1 MKKIVAITLAIAFL
15 FGLYIGSVPNE
26 YSFFADDAI
35 KSDNPT
41 ITLDVGSAKTSTA
54 TNALS
59 AGQYTAKVKLFGFLP
74 IKTAK
79 INVIQNK
86 KLVPL
91 GTAFGV
97 KLFTDGVIVVDITD
111 FVSGGNVCNPAFDAG
126 IREGD
131 IIISYN
137 DVKIKSNEDLIEQVN
152 LYNGTPQIAVVKR
165 NNLTF
170 EAKVTPVADD
180 SDESYRIGL
189 WVRDST
195 AGIGML
201 TFYDKEQNILSGLGH
216 SVSDSDTGL
225 IMPVSTGELVYADI
239 KGAVRGKSGAPG
251 ELVGSFLDN
260 KTIGILTTNT
270 GTGLN
275 AICVCEDFLDMQEY
289 NISLK
294 KEIKTGDAKILC
306 CVDGKEVKEYDIKIE
321 KINNNLSETKNM
333 IVKITD
339 KELLSK
345 TGGIVR
351 GMSGSP
357 IIQNGRLVGAV
368 THVLVDDPTRGY
380 GIFAENM
387 LETAQGVASD
397 TSASREKDAS

>member
-1 MKKIVAITLAIAFL
+1 MKKTVAIILALCLCIGVF
-15 FGLYIGSVPNE
+15 IGSVPNE
-26 YSFFADDAI
+26 YSFFTTDAI
-35 KSDNPT
+35 KSDSG
-41 ITLDVGSAKTSTA
+41 IVTLDVGSYTTSA
-54 TNALS
+54 TGNSLT
-59 AGQYTAKVKLFGFLP
+59 AGQYTAKVKLFGLLP

-111 FVSGGNVCNPAFDAG
+111 FVSNGKVCNPAYNAG

-131 IIISYN
+131 VIVSYN
-137 DVKIKSNEDLIEQVN
+137 GVNIKSNEELIKQVN

-180 SDESYRIGL
+180 SDKSFRIGL

-201 TFYDKEQNILSGLGH
+201 TFYDKEQNILAGLGH
-216 SVSDSDTGL
+216 SVSDNDTGL
-225 IMPVSTGELVYADI
+225 IMPVSTGEVVYADI
-239 KGAVRGKSGAPG
+239 KGVVKGKKGAPG
-251 ELVGSFLDN
+251 ELVGNFVED
-260 KTIGILTTNT
+260 KTIGILMSNS
-270 GTGLN
+270 GTGLG
-275 AICVCEDFLDMQEY
+275 AICVCEDFSDMKEY
-289 NISLK
+289 SISLK
-294 KEIKTGDAKILC
+294 KEIKTGNAKILC
-306 CVDGKEVKEYDIKIE
+306 CVDGREVKEYDIKIE

-357 IIQNGRLVGAV
+357 IIQNGKIIGAV

-380 GIFAENM
+380 AIFIENM
-387 LETAQGVASD
+387 LAS
-397 TSASREKDAS
+397 AE

>member
-1 MKKIVAITLAIAFL
+1 MKKSVAILLALALL

-26 YSFFADDAI
+26 YSFFSDDAI
-35 KSDNPT
+35 TTDNPT
-41 ITLDVGSAKTSTA
+41 VSLDIGSEQTSLG
-54 TNALS
+54 TNSLN

-79 INVIQNK
+79 INVIENK

-111 FVSGGNVCNPAFDAG
+111 FVSGGTVQNPAFDAG

-131 IIISYN
+131 IIMSYN
-137 DVKIKSNEDLIEQVN
+137 GVKIKSNEELIKQVKQFD
-152 LYNGTPQIAVVKR
+152 GIPQIAVVKR

-170 EAKVTPVADD
+170 EAKVTPLADD
-180 SDESYRIGL
+180 SDGGYRIGL

-201 TFYDKEQNILSGLGH
+201 TFYDKEQNILTGLGH

-225 IMPVSTGELVYADI
+225 IMPVSSGELVYADI
-239 KGAVRGKSGAPG
+239 KGAVRGKKGAPG
-251 ELVGSFLDN
+251 ELVGNFVDDR
-260 KTIGILTTNT
+260 TIGILTSNS
-270 GTGLN
+270 GTGLG
-275 AICVCEDFLDMQEY
+275 AICVCEDFLNMKEY
-289 NISLK
+289 NIALK
-294 KEIKTGDAKILC
+294 KEIKTEGAKILC
-306 CVDGKEVKEYDIKIE
+306 CVDGREVKEYDIKIE

-333 IVKITD
+333 IIKITD
-339 KELLSK
+339 EELLSK

-357 IIQNGRLVGAV
+357 IIQNGKLVGAI

-380 GIFAENM
+380 GIFIENM
-387 LETAQGVASD
+387 LKKAE
-397 TSASREKDAS
+397 

>member
-1 MKKIVAITLAIAFL
+1 MKKSVAILLALALL

-26 YSFFADDAI
+26 YSFFSDDAI
-35 KSDNPT
+35 TTDNPT
-41 ITLDVGSAKTSTA
+41 VSLDIGSEQTSLDTKSL
-54 TNALS
+54 N

-79 INVIQNK
+79 INVIENK

-111 FVSGGNVCNPAFDAG
+111 FVSGGTVQNPAFDAG

-131 IIISYN
+131 IIMSYN
-137 DVKIKSNEDLIEQVN
+137 GVKIKSNEELIKQVKQFD
-152 LYNGTPQIAVVKR
+152 GTPQIAVVKR
-165 NNLTF
+165 NSLTF
-170 EAKVTPVADD
+170 EAKVTPLADD
-180 SDESYRIGL
+180 SDGGYRIGL

-201 TFYDKEQNILSGLGH
+201 TFYDKEQNILTGLGH

-225 IMPVSTGELVYADI
+225 IMPVSSGELVYADI
-239 KGAVRGKSGAPG
+239 KGAVRGKKGAPG
-251 ELVGSFLDN
+251 ELVGNFVDDR
-260 KTIGILTTNT
+260 TIGILTSNS
-270 GTGLN
+270 GTGLG
-275 AICVCEDFLDMQEY
+275 AICVCEDFLDMKEY
-289 NISLK
+289 NIALK
-294 KEIKTGDAKILC
+294 KEIKTEGAKILC
-306 CVDGKEVKEYDIKIE
+306 CVDGREVKEYDIKIE

-333 IVKITD
+333 IIKITD
-339 KELLSK
+339 EELLSK

-357 IIQNGRLVGAV
+357 IIQNGKLVGAI

-380 GIFAENM
+380 GIFIENM
-387 LETAQGVASD
+387 LKKAE
-397 TSASREKDAS
+397 

>member
-1 MKKIVAITLAIAFL
+1 MKKAVAILLVLALCI
-15 FGLYIGSVPNE
+15 GLCIGAVPQE
-26 YSFFADDAI
+26 YSFFTDEAI
-35 KSDNPT
+35 KSNNPV
-41 ITLDVGSAKTSTA
+41 ITLDMGSTTTSSTS
-54 TNALS
+54 NVLN

-79 INVIQNK
+79 ITVLQNK
-86 KLVPL
+86 KLIPL

-97 KLFTDGVIVVDITD
+97 KLYTDGVIVVDITD
-111 FVSGGNVCNPAFDAG
+111 FVSDGSVSNPAYDAG

-131 IIISYN
+131 IIVSYN
-137 DVKIKSNEDLIEQVN
+137 GVKIKSNEELIKQVN

-180 SDESYRIGL
+180 SDKSYRIGL

-201 TFYDKEQNILSGLGH
+201 TFYDKEQNILAGLGH

-225 IMPVSTGELVYADI
+225 IMPVSTGEIVYADI
-239 KGAVRGKSGAPG
+239 KGAVKGKKGAPG
-251 ELVGSFLDN
+251 ELVGSFVED
-260 KTIGILTTNT
+260 KTVGILMSNS
-270 GTGLN
+270 GTGLS
-275 AICVCEDFLDMQEY
+275 AICVCEDFYDMKEY

-294 KEIKTGDAKILC
+294 KEIKTGNAKILC
-306 CVDGKEVKEYDIKIE
+306 CVDGRDVKEYDIKIE

-357 IIQNGRLVGAV
+357 IIQNGKLIGAV

-387 LETAQGVASD
+387 LETAQSVS
-397 TSASREKDAS
+397 EKQLKEVS

>member
-1 MKKIVAITLAIAFL
+1 MKKIVAIMLVFALIL
-15 FGLYIGSVPNE
+15 GIYIGSLPDE

-35 KSDNPT
+35 KSENPA
-41 ITLDVGSAKTSTA
+41 ITLDIGSTKTSA
-54 TNALS
+54 TRGALRV
-59 AGQYTAKVKLFGFLP
+59 GEYTAKVKLFGLLP

-79 INVIQNK
+79 ISVIENK

-111 FVSGGNVCNPAFDAG
+111 FVSGGLVSNPAYDAG

-131 IIISYN
+131 LIVSYN
-137 DVKIKSNEDLIEQVN
+137 GVKIKSNEELIEQVN
-152 LYNGTPQIAVVKR
+152 RYDGKPQVAVVKR

-180 SDESYRIGL
+180 SDNSFRIGL
-189 WVRDST
+189 WVRDSM

-201 TFYDKEQNILSGLGH
+201 TFYDKENNTLSGLGH

-225 IMPVSTGELVYADI
+225 IMPVSTGEIVLADI
-239 KGAVRGKSGAPG
+239 KGALKGKSGAPG
-251 ELVGSFLDN
+251 ELVGSFLDD

-270 GTGLN
+270 GSGLS
-275 AICVCEDFLDMQEY
+275 AICVSDKFSDMKEY
-289 NISLK
+289 EISLK
-294 KEIKTGDAKILC
+294 KEIKPGDAKILC
-306 CVDGKEVKEYDIKIE
+306 CVDGREVKEYDIKIE

-333 IVKITD
+333 TVKITD
-339 KELLSK
+339 KELISK

-357 IIQNGRLVGAV
+357 IIQNGKLIGAV
-368 THVLVDDPTRGY
+368 THVLVDDPTKGY
-380 GIFAENM
+380 GIFIENM
-387 LETAQGVASD
+387 LSGITE
-397 TSASREKDAS
+397 